1 MPISDFISVCQHQN
15 APSAHMW
22 SKLTL
27 MDLESANDKIDRP
40 CPKKDRAAAPT
51 DARAQRHQPAFSSIS
66 CYEYGVDKEKLSL

>member
-1 MPISDFISVCQHQN
+1 
-15 APSAHMW
+15 
-22 SKLTL
+22 